1 MDVGEQTRFFVASE
15 NLNFVV
21 VAAGAKQV
29 AAIRCDVEMARMA
42 TRRLI
47 AHFREFSRAYID
59 GENGDSVGLEA
70 IARIEEFPVG
80 TQVNVAAATPL
91 NAVGNDGLNLFEP
104 TVAITEHA
112 DFSRQFTDEVG
123 KAPVA
128 TENEV
133 TRTRTGGDLGGD
145 AIGDD
150 RRSTQA
156 I

>member
-29 AAIRCDVEMARMA
+29 ATIRRDVEMARMA

-47 AHFREFSRAYID
+47 AHFGEFSRACID

-80 TQVNVAAATPL
+80 TQVNVSAATRP
-91 NAVGNDGLNLFEP
+91 NAVGNDGLNLLEP

-112 DFSRQFTDEVG
+112 DFPRQFADEIG

-133 TRTRTGGDLGGD
+133 ARTRTG
-145 AIGDD
+145 A
-150 RRSTQA
+150 A
-156 I
+156 